1 MSRGELMDDL
11 AYVRTLAEEGR
22 SAPLLGG
29 AHFVAWGLLV
39 SAAWMGHYWVI
50 TNYAQTEL
58 GQPLGL
64 LWGGFGVVA
73 GLMSVI
79 LHRRM
84 RGKPGLSSGGNRAE
98 RAIWEGIGMAL
109 FAIAV
114 GSIVRMAVFKDF
126 DAPNTILP
134 AAVALYGAGMIATAR
149 FSNETILRVS
159 GVAAVILGLGLQV
172 IANEPYVYLLGSAGA
187 LIVLVIPGIL
197 LLRREPSAVV

>member
-1 MSRGELMDDL
+1 MTRSELMQDL

-39 SAAWMGHYWVI
+39 AAAWAGHYWVI
-50 TNYAQTEL
+50 SNYTQAEL
-58 GQPLGL
+58 GMPLGI
-64 LWGGFGVVA
+64 LWGGFGVLA
-73 GLMSVI
+73 GVMSVI
-79 LHRRM
+79 LQRRM

-98 RAIWEGIGMAL
+98 RAIWEGISLAM
-109 FAIAV
+109 FAIAL
-114 GSIVRMAVFKDF
+114 GAILRMAVFKDF

-149 FSNETILRVS
+149 FSKEKVLQVS
-159 GVAAVILGLGLQV
+159 GVAAVVFGLALQV

-187 LIVLVIPGIL
+187 LVVLVIPGII